1 MKYQI
6 INKRFTDITVALL
19 LTIGA
24 VSIRL
29 PGLGKW
35 CLTSDEFFLYKPVEY
50 ILQKGIPEF
59 PGGGYYVRGLLLQYL
74 ITIPLAIFHNKEFAL
89 RLFPLIFGVLTIPL
103 FYIFCRKFM
112 DKYPSFICSL
122 LLVFSSWHIEF
133 SRFGRFY
140 TAFQFLF
147 FLFIY
152 LFHTGYWENIRK
164 YQISS
169 WVVAFITIFVFEASI
184 FIPFIILIYVFLIN
198 YFRLNDK
205 MKIELFI
212 VSIFLIMINLIVNN
226 VDYTTMGVS
235 NLYPIEYVQANAGR
249 KTGLL
254 VFLSF
259 DLHKSIFQHD

>member
-1 MKYQI
+1 M
-6 INKRFTDITVALL
+6 
-19 LTIGA
+19 A

-59 PGGGYYVRGLLLQYL
+59 PGGGYYVRGILLQYL
-74 ITIPLAIFHNKEFAL
+74 IAIPLAIFHNKEFAL

-122 LLVFSSWHIEF
+122 ILVFSSWHIEY

-147 FLFIY
+147 ILFIY
-152 LFHTGYWENIRK
+152 LFHTGYWENSRK
-164 YQISS
+164 YQIAS
-169 WVVAFITIFVFEASI
+169 WVVAFITIFVYEASI
-184 FIPFIILIYVFLIN
+184 FIPLIILLFVCLRNNFQ
-198 YFRLNDK
+198 LNDK
-205 MKIELFI
+205 LKIELFL
-212 VSIFLIMINLIVNN
+212 VSIFLIMINLIVNQVN
-226 VDYTTMGVS
+226 FQGIGVT
-235 NLYPIEYVQANAGR
+235 NLYPIESGQVKMR
-249 KTGLL
+249 KYP
-254 VFLSF
+254 
-259 DLHKSIFQHD
+259 